1 MGNDWRN
8 RFRSWSRQGS
18 IAHPDS
24 PAGGTGPGFSRPPG
38 YLGDSPS
45 WSRSPVP
52 HPDSPEARHSSWSYE
67 LQRIERELKDR
78 VHAAGN
84 VVSGK
89 AKSTLILILDQLPLK
104 PDSAYSVALLR
115 HYVEETGDPYDLG
128 NVPKEW
134 QDWIVKA
141 TKAKPGKHRDLNPYN
156 SGIYDLRNSLGHF
169 DVVITERK
177 GSRLKSYEIQDR
189 YEFGFIKNDRSQ
201 KGRHGFPLGD
211 LSDSTLK
218 VLRFMLPT
226 EEHQNPGG
234 FKERWEIKKIGKETI
249 LYIPQEVLA
258 SVSKPFE
265 VRGKFER

>member
-1 MGNDWRN
+1 LSDSPSLS
-8 RFRSWSRQGS
+8 RSP
-18 IAHPDS
+18 IPHPDS
-24 PAGGTGPGFSRPPG
+24 PAGRQ
-38 YLGDSPS
+38 
-45 WSRSPVP
+45 W
-52 HPDSPEARHSSWSYE
+52 SWSYE
-67 LQRIERELKDR
+67 LQRIEQELKDR
-78 VHAAGN
+78 FHAVGDAI
-84 VVSGK
+84 SGR

-104 PDSAYSVALLR
+104 PNSPYSVALLR

-141 TKAKPGKHRDLNPYN
+141 TKAKAGKHLGLNPYN
-156 SGIYDLRNSLGHF
+156 SKIYDLRNSLGHF

-189 YEFGFIKNDRSQ
+189 YEFGFIKNDKSQ

-211 LSDSTLK
+211 LGDYTVR
-218 VLRFMLPT
+218 VLRSILPT

-258 SVSKPFE
+258 SVGKPFD